1 MNTSDKVPYRP
12 YWAGSPLIFDNF
24 VVGKSNQL
32 ALAEAKK
39 VAYQSRLSS
48 NPLFIYGDVG
58 LGKTHLLQAIANQI
72 RIDGPDEKVCYVPAM
87 RLVEDVILAYKTNK
101 FDDFKDF
108 YCELDVL
115 LIDDVQ
121 FFSGK
126 RITQEK
132 LLYAFDEL
140 VGAGKQIILAGNTHP
155 NELLE
160 IDPGLISR
168 FGGGVTVALGPLDL
182 DTRVEILLRKSFDY
196 EMPICEEVA
205 HYIAERATEN
215 IRELEGT
222 LKTVIAH
229 AKINKLQITVDLVE
243 DVFVKLIPARPIL
256 AAEVVRLD
264 EQNSETLESVA
275 EVKDDCFL
283 NFSRLIADANER
295 INRAMGYGEALSGIA
310 TCFPSL
316 DHYTSGLQRGQLI
329 VVAGRPSMAKRDLVR
344 NIAMHI
350 ALDNKL
356 PVAIVENETGGVVLA
371 TNMIAS
377 IAKIHRHRLS
387 CGDVADDETDRM
399 LLALN
404 VLHKAPI
411 HYSSLTPVSERELG
425 EQLRGLEQRVSGLG
439 LVVVDC
445 FSELKLCGEQMNDN
459 YVSKVIR
466 ISRYLK
472 DLAKELNVPVIV
484 LSPVNREIED
494 RCNKW
499 PTLTDLPG
507 MAAIANAADLVL
519 MIYRDEVYE
528 PESKEQGTAQ
538 IIVSKNL
545 DGPIGVISLQYD
557 GRHGDFEEKIHGQ
570 LA

>member
-12 YWAGSPLIFDNF
+12 FWAGSSLTFDNF
-24 VVGKSNQL
+24 VVGTGNRL
-32 ALAEAKK
+32 AVATAKK
-39 VAYQSRLSS
+39 LVERSKLPS
-48 NPLFIYGDVG
+48 NLLYVYGNVG

-72 RIDGPDEKVCYVPAM
+72 CIDRPDEKVCYLDAECFVA
-87 RLVEDVILAYKTNK
+87 DVVAAYQTNK
-101 FDDFKDF
+101 FDDFKA
-108 YCELDVL
+108 YYQQLDVL
-115 LIDDVQ
+115 LIDNVQ
-121 FFSGK
+121 CFSGK
-126 RITQEK
+126 CKTQEM
-132 LLYAFDEL
+132 LFYLFDEL
-140 VGAGKQIILAGNTHP
+140 LDSGKQIILAGNTHP
-155 NELLE
+155 NELLK
-160 IDPGLISR
+160 IDPALISR
-168 FGGGVTVALGPLDL
+168 FCGGVTIAIEILDF
-182 DTRVEILLRKSFDY
+182 DTRVEILLLKSCEY
-196 EMPICEEVA
+196 EIPIGEEEA
-205 HYIAERATEN
+205 HYIAERVTETV
-215 IRELEGT
+215 RELEGV
-222 LKTVIAH
+222 LKTVIAY
-229 AKINKLQITVDLVE
+229 AKFYDLRISVDLVR
-243 DVFVKLIPARPIL
+243 DALKNFIPARQ
-256 AAEVVRLD
+256 AMTAEVVRLD
-264 EQNSETLESVA
+264 EQNSEISESVA
-275 EVKDDCFL
+275 EVKDDGFL

-295 INRAMGYGEALSGIA
+295 INRAMGYGDATSGIP

-329 VVAGRPSMAKRDLVR
+329 VVAGRPSMGKRDLVR
-344 NIAMHI
+344 YIAMHV

-356 PVAIVENETGGVVLA
+356 PVAIVENEIGGVALA

-377 IAKIHRHRLS
+377 IAKIYRHSLS
-387 CGDVADDETDRM
+387 RGDVADDETDRM
-399 LLALN
+399 VLALN

-411 HYSSLTPVSERELG
+411 HYSSLTPVSEQELG
-425 EQLRGLEQRVSGLG
+425 EELRGLEKRVGGLG

-484 LSPVNREIED
+484 LSPVNQEIED

-507 MAAIANAADLVL
+507 MGAIANAADLVL

-528 PESKEQGTAQ
+528 PESEEKGTAQ

-557 GRHGDFEEKIHGQ
+557 GQYGNFKEKIHGQ
-570 LA
+570 SA